1 MENNNGNMFMSLIT
15 GAAIGIGLGIL
26 FAPNKGSETREK
38 IKHTVTDT
46 THDLSDRL
54 EHAKDELAKTAHE
67 NKEAFDKKLEDALSS
82 MSYKAEDVINALE
95 GKLEDL
101 KKKNAQLHK

>member
-1 MENNNGNMFMSLIT
+1 MENNNGNLFIAFLAGASIGASL
-15 GAAIGIGLGIL
+15 GVL

-38 IKHTVTDT
+38 IKHTVAVT
-46 THDLSDRL
+46 THDLTERL
-54 EHAKDELAKTAHE
+54 KHAKDELSKTAHE
-67 NKEAFDKKLEDALSS
+67 KKLVFDKTLDDAISN
-82 MSYKAEDVINALE
+82 MSYKAEDIINALE